1 MTKTAIIIDNGSC
14 NMKVGI
20 ANEQD
25 NTPTSIFPTIVG
37 HHKKSTSTTIVGDE
51 AIAKRGICTL
61 KYPIEHCVI
70 TNMSDMELVWRKT
83 IYEELRC
90 RPELHPILMSE
101 AVREPKC
108 NRERMTQIVFEEFN
122 ISNFY
127 VAMQGVLALFA
138 SGKTSGIVLDL
149 GESVSRA
156 VPVYEGYALTH
167 AISSWNFAGREI
179 TEYLVQAFAGCKI
192 PYFAEHPT
200 DVMTDI
206 KHNIC
211 YVALDFEQENE
222 KALTDVSYEL
232 PDGSLIN
239 IGCERFK
246 CTEELFNPNL
256 DSHSGIHE
264 QVFNS
269 IRKCDMDIRK
279 DMFSNI
285 ILAGGTTMFKGLPER
300 VEKELS
306 ILAPSNV
313 KINVAAPPFRKYSV
327 WLGGSLLSSLSSFE
341 PMWISC
347 KEYDEIGP
355 SIVHRKC
362 F

>member
-14 NMKVGI
+14 TMKVGI

-25 NTPTSIFPTIVG
+25 NTPTSIFPTLVG

-70 TNMSDMELVWRKT
+70 TN
-83 IYEELRC
+83 I
-90 RPELHPILMSE
+90 E

-122 ISNFY
+122 ISSFY

-200 DVMTDI
+200 DVMTDM

-211 YVALDFEQENE
+211 YVALDFDQENE
-222 KALTDVSYEL
+222 KAVTDVSYEL

-269 IRKCDMDIRK
+269 IRKCDMDVRK

-285 ILAGGTTMFKGLPER
+285 ILAGGTTMFTGLSER

-306 ILAPSNV
+306 ALAPSNV
-313 KINVAAPPFRKYSV
+313 KINVEAPPFRKYSV